1 MWAES
6 KLPTLQAT
14 EMENMANITI
24 QAILASSASRDAQG
38 LRKRKLPDMYE
49 EQSKR
54 HNSLLSEGESYQ
66 YVNGQQQ
73 VPASGSLQALAKIFP
88 GIVMFCC
95 FV

>member
-1 MWAES
+1 MRRYHELAHV
-6 KLPTLQAT
+6 QAT

-38 LRKRKLPDMYE
+38 MRKRKLPDMYE

-66 YVNGQQQ
+66 YANGQQQ
-73 VPASGSLQALAKIFP
+73 VL
-88 GIVMFCC
+88 
-95 FV
+95 